1 VLRKSEKRHV
11 VGMVKKEV
19 IFCTVLVLIGTLDW
33 LSTIVGIVF
42 FGATEK
48 NPLLANFTQTNM
60 LLFSAIK
67 LTAITITGL
76 IFYKAG
82 TKTKLSS
89 EITPFA
95 KKFLKSG
102 YVISLF
108 ALSAVVLNNFSVIAK
123 LA

>member
-1 VLRKSEKRHV
+1 LKKLARRQMVS
-11 VGMVKKEV
+11 MVKKELF
-19 IFCTVLVLIGTLDW
+19 FCTTIILIGTLDW
-33 LSTIVGIVF
+33 LTTIVGIVF
-42 FGATEK
+42 FGATEN

-76 IFYKAG
+76 LFYKAE

-89 EITPFA
+89 EISPSI
-95 KKFLKSG
+95 KKFINSG
-102 YVISLF
+102 YIISLF